1 MGRRQ
6 FADLGPLKLESGGRL
21 PAVRLAYETWG
32 ELNED
37 GTNAVL
43 VLHALTGDSHV
54 TGEAG
59 DGHPT
64 PGWWS
69 SMVGPGAPIDTD
81 RWFVVAPNVLG
92 GCQGSTGPAS
102 PGPDGTPWGSRFPLL
117 TVRDQVAAEIRL
129 SDLLG
134 IDAWALVIGASLGGL
149 RVLEWAASAPRARR
163 GHRRD
168 RHRRADVRRPDRRVP
183 HRSSP
188 PIRADPR
195 YRDGDYYD
203 AADGDG
209 PHVGLG
215 LARQIAHQTYRSA
228 KELDQRFG
236 RIPQGGEQ
244 PLEGGAVRG
253 AVVPGPPRRQAG
265 RRFDANTYVVLTR
278 TMITHDLG
286 RDRGG
291 VAAALASVTARAL
304 VIAVDSDRL
313 FPPAQSERIAAG
325 IPDALAPH
333 HPLGLRP
340 RRLPH
345 RGGPGGGLRAGV
357 PGAGRAP
364 VAAAAR
370 WAPCPPESSPTPA
383 PPCTPSGTACGPGS
397 PTWSTTTSPTTRRC
411 STAGPSRSSSHT
423 WAARWRRSPC
433 ACRCPTGTVPYT
445 LGEYVGHV
453 PRSRR
458 GHRGDHPQ
466 AGRGDRARPD
476 RRGRLP
482 RPRGVRR
489 GSTSWV
495 PTTASSRPAAVRC
508 CSAR

>member
-1 MGRRQ
+1 VPASAAWRDGNPVGRRQ

-21 PAVRLAYETWG
+21 PAVRLAYEIWG

-37 GTNAVL
+37 GSNAVL

-102 PGPDGTPWGSRFPLL
+102 PAPDGSPWGSRFPLL

-134 IDAWALVIGASLGGL
+134 IDTWALVIGASLGGL
-149 RVLEWAASAPRARR
+149 RVLEWAASAPE
-163 GHRRD
+163 
-168 RHRRADVRRPDRRVP
+168 RVEAIAAIATAAQTSGDQIAGF
-183 HRSSP
+183 HTQLAAV
-188 PIRADPR
+188 RADPR

-203 AADGDG
+203 AADDDG

-228 KELDQRFG
+228 AELDQRFG

-244 PLEGGAVRG
+244 PLEGGRFAVQSYLDHHG
-253 AVVPGPPRRQAG
+253 DKLS

-291 VAAALASVTARAL
+291 VSAALRSITARAL

-313 FPPAQSERIAAG
+313 FPPAQSARIAEG
-325 IPDALAPH
+325 IPGAE
-333 HPLGLRP
+333 PLRTIHSDYGHDGFLIEED
-340 RRLPH
+340 LV
-345 RGGPGGGLRAGV
+345 GG
-357 PGAGRAP
+357 
-364 VAAAAR
+364 
-370 WAPCPPESSPTPA
+370 
-383 PPCTPSGTACGPGS
+383 
-397 PTWSTTTSPTTRRC
+397 
-411 STAGPSRSSSHT
+411 
-423 WAARWRRSPC
+423 
-433 ACRCPTGTVPYT
+433 
-445 LGEYVGHV
+445 YVHAFLEQG
-453 PRSRR
+453 
-458 GHRGDHPQ
+458 
-466 AGRGDRARPD
+466 ARP
-476 RRGRLP
+476 
-482 RPRGVRR
+482 
-489 GSTSWV
+489 
-495 PTTASSRPAAVRC
+495 
-508 CSAR
+508 

>member
-1 MGRRQ
+1 MSTTPPTPSDPTTGSATLTPARPRTLGSRVPPTDRPPVPASAAWRDGDPVGRRQ

-149 RVLEWAASAPRARR
+149 RVLEWAASAPE
-163 GHRRD
+163 
-168 RHRRADVRRPDRRVP
+168 RVESIAAIATAAQTSGDQIAGF
-183 HRSSP
+183 HTQLAA
-188 PIRADPR
+188 IRADPR

-203 AADGDG
+203 AAAGDG

-228 KELDQRFG
+228 KELDERFG

-244 PLEGGAVRG
+244 PLEGGRFAVQSYLDHHG
-253 AVVPGPPRRQAG
+253 DKLS

-291 VAAALASVTARAL
+291 VSAALASVTARAL

-313 FPPAQSERIAAG
+313 FPPAQSQRIAAG
-325 IPDALAPH
+325 IPDASLHTIHSDYGHDGFLIEEDLVGAYVQEF
-333 HPLGLRP
+333 LEQGA
-340 RRLPH
+340 RR
-345 RGGPGGGLRAGV
+345 
-357 PGAGRAP
+357 
-364 VAAAAR
+364 
-370 WAPCPPESSPTPA
+370 
-383 PPCTPSGTACGPGS
+383 
-397 PTWSTTTSPTTRRC
+397 
-411 STAGPSRSSSHT
+411 
-423 WAARWRRSPC
+423 
-433 ACRCPTGTVPYT
+433 
-445 LGEYVGHV
+445 
-453 PRSRR
+453 
-458 GHRGDHPQ
+458 
-466 AGRGDRARPD
+466 
-476 RRGRLP
+476 
-482 RPRGVRR
+482 
-489 GSTSWV
+489 
-495 PTTASSRPAAVRC
+495 
-508 CSAR
+508 